1 MSITFESFG
10 DSQAQAAQK
19 LVDFYEGT
27 QLKYLVRT
35 LDGYEHGG
43 AGARSSWRERGFVPR
58 VRNIVKPIVEK
69 SATLFQRPA
78 KFEILPE
85 GSATAKPVVDAR
97 FNQLLMHAD
106 AQEFFKTVD
115 VYTRL
120 LKATC
125 VLQQKYVNGDRDTAG
140 GIYRF
145 DAQAG
150 DEMVPEL
157 LHRGNSVVIMNR
169 TRTHVIEVAFLT
181 SGSWVDEEW
190 SYRHITPSTIRD
202 VNVRKGQEYVD
213 EYPNPDGI
221 VPAVMF
227 YDTGKPRSGVWPKVP
242 EDLPSIQELINSH
255 LTDMEFALA
264 NGKSQKLV
272 LKNAQQIDPT
282 KPSEMGARI
291 QETFEDNDRRLMPV
305 LPKPDTVIGGIG
317 SIIHIKD
324 AQGQGQADAG
334 FIGPDVDLSAHQEVI
349 KGLVMDLATDWS
361 VNLKV
366 GGTGSAASGFSLI
379 VQEMDNLTLREQ
391 RAQSFQAAL
400 RRFYEVTYTLYP
412 ELTRGQLQVIF
423 SNAALP
429 VNKLEEQDLWEKRI
443 AAGFAS
449 IIDYLMEVEGLNE
462 DEALRRADEIKEYN
476 ASLKAAPLAPQ
487 QVSDVPDGEN
497 VAEPDVE

>member
-1 MSITFESFG
+1 MITFEHFG

-27 QLKYLVRT
+27 QLKYLIRT
-35 LDGYEHGG
+35 LDGFEHSG

-69 SATLFQRPA
+69 SATLFQKPA

-106 AQEFFKTVD
+106 GQEFFKTVD

-140 GIYRF
+140 GVYRF
-145 DAQAG
+145 DATLG

-169 TRTHVIEVAFLT
+169 TRTHILELAFLT
-181 SGSWVDEEW
+181 SGSWLDEEW
-190 SYRHITPSTIRD
+190 SYRHITPTMIRD
-202 VNVRKGQEYVD
+202 VTVRMGKEYVTEND
-213 EYPNPDGI
+213 NPDGI

-227 YDTGKPRSGVWPKVP
+227 YDTGKPRSGVWPKIP
-242 EDLPSIQELINSH
+242 EDLASIQELINSH

-272 LKNAQQIDPT
+272 LKNAVQIDPT
-282 KPSEMGARI
+282 KPAETGARVV
-291 QETFEDNDRRLMPV
+291 ESFDDNDRRLVVGP
-305 LPKPDTVIGGIG
+305 PKPDTVVGGIG
-317 SIIHIKD
+317 SVIHIKD
-324 AQGQGQADAG
+324 AQGAGSADAG

-366 GGTGSAASGFSLI
+366 GGGGTAASGFSLI

-391 RAQSFQAAL
+391 RAQAFQAAL
-400 RRFYEVTYTLYP
+400 RRFYEITYTLYP

-423 SNAALP
+423 SEASLP
-429 VNKLEEQDLWEKRI
+429 VNKIEQQQLWEQKI
-443 AAGFAS
+443 ASGFAS
-449 IIDYLMEVEGLNE
+449 VIDYLMEIEGLDQAEAIRRAAEIKAFNDMNKE
-462 DEALRRADEIKEYN
+462 PVPEALEE
-476 ASLKAAPLAPQ
+476 Q
-487 QVSDVPDGEN
+487 EN
-497 VAEPDVE
+497 NVQPNVEERK